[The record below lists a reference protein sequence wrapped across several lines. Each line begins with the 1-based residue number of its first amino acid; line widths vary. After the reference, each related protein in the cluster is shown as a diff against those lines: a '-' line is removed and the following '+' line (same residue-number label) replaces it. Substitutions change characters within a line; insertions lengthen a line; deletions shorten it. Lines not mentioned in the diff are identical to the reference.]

1 MTRPDASSGRV
12 DREAVRSCLTRCQC
26 IGRSLCPLLALPV
39 IWLLRIAWPPSFV
52 FRTER
57 LAAGALRPAASGPLR
72 ILHASDF
79 HLNQGRLAV
88 NRLRRVV
95 AAARERGA
103 DLAVLTGDFELPT
116 PAARR
121 AEALE
126 LLSEL
131 CRLMPVYACLG
142 NHDYKVDHQELISD
156 LRQAGV
162 RLLVNEAVT
171 VTVNSQELRLA
182 GVGDFWKSDL
192 APEKCLS
199 SKDVAEAWAMPTL
212 LLVHN
217 PDAILL
223 HLQKFA
229 WTVAFSGHAHGGQFR
244 MPFTNW
250 YPLAP
255 IRHNRL
261 ARPGLHE
268 LAPGQT
274 LCESAGVGNFLGIRI
289 NSPGDAVFLDIG
301 GPESMN

>member
-1 MTRPDASSGRV
+1 VSRPEASSGKV
-12 DREAVRSCLTRCQC
+12 DREAVRSCLTRWQRIC
-26 IGRSLCPLLALPV
+26 RSLCPLLAAPIV
-39 IWLLRIAWPPSFV
+39 WLLRLVWPPKFA

-57 LAAGALRPAASGPLR
+57 LAGSALRPAAGTLR
-72 ILHASDF
+72 ILHASDL
-79 HLNQGRLAV
+79 HLRQGRLAV
-88 NRLRRVV
+88 QRLRRVV
-95 AAARERGA
+95 EAARERGA
-103 DLAVLTGDFELPT
+103 DLALLTGDFELPVSAT
-116 PAARR
+116 RR
-121 AEALE
+121 TEALG

-131 CRLMPVYACLG
+131 CSLMPAYACLG
-142 NHDYKVDHQELISD
+142 NHDYKTDQQDLLCD
-156 LRQAGV
+156 LRQCGV
-162 RLLVNEAVT
+162 IVLVNEAAT
-171 VTVNSQELRLA
+171 VKVNGQEMHLV

-199 SKDVAEAWAMPTL
+199 LKEDDDAWAVPTL

-244 MPFTNW
+244 VPFTNW

-255 IRHNRL
+255 IRHNHL

-268 LAPGQT
+268 LAPGRT

-289 NSPGDAVFLDIG
+289 NSPGDAIFLSIDE
-301 GPESMN
+301 PKQ